1 MLISLG
7 RGARLFKTG
16 HYVCLVLVI
25 KNLPVNAGDMRD
37 VGSIPGLGRCPAGE
51 HDNPLQYSCL
61 ENVTDRGA
69 LASYNPQGHKE
80 SDRTELI

>member
-1 MLISLG
+1 M
-7 RGARLFKTG
+7 T
-16 HYVCLVLVI
+16 VLVI
-25 KNLPVNAGDMRD
+25 KNLPVNAGDMSD
-37 VGSIPGLGRCPAGE
+37 GGSVPRLGRWPAGE

-61 ENVTDRGA
+61 ENATDRGA